1 MYIITSYHL
10 VHLVEQTVEQT
21 GESVQI
27 LVIIRIEKAKGSLTK
42 NKNSRRNGKR
52 LTENEIT
59 LSSVHPTLHLAI
71 SGPIV
76 HPS

>member
-1 MYIITSYHL
+1 MYIITSYRL
-10 VHLVEQTVEQT
+10 VHLIEQTVEQT

-27 LVIIRIEKAKGSLTK
+27 LVIICIEKAKGSLTK
-42 NKNSRRNGKR
+42 NKRNGKR

-59 LSSVHPTLHLAI
+59 LSSVHPTRQRQDLAI
-71 SGPIV
+71 SGPI